1 MEDTNPKGPVI
12 IVGAPRSGTTLLR
25 YMISS
30 HPDVFIPPESNF
42 IPHLFA
48 AAPGSPMP
56 RRKAIRAIETIL
68 EYKVFFRDWKEPL
81 PDPTEFVDTLSDLR
95 PATILSGL
103 YGEYARQHDASRWGD
118 KSPIYTSHIDA
129 ISRILPQAQFIH
141 IIRDGRDVCLSMLKS
156 YQGARFFYVDLCYAA
171 RSWKRRV
178 QDARRTG
185 LSLSEK
191 KYLEVRYEQLLADP
205 GGVLTEVCAFIG
217 ERFTEE
223 MLHPERV
230 ASTMYHS
237 KGIHGTTR
245 SAPAPQ
251 NAQKWKNQMSEADSR
266 IFNALA
272 GDLLEE
278 LGYEVD
284 RTTSMDWNDRVRLT
298 LLRAKYATIEGG
310 RRLLRASG
318 VAHPARLL
326 MRR

>member
-1 MEDTNPKGPVI
+1 MEDADAKGPVI

-48 AAPGSPMP
+48 AEPSGPMP
-56 RRKAIRAIETIL
+56 RRKAIRAIESIL

-81 PDPTEFVDTLSDLR
+81 PDPIEFVDSLSDLR
-95 PATILSGL
+95 PATILNGL
-103 YGEYARQHDASRWGD
+103 YGEYARHHGASRWGD

-129 ISRILPQAQFIH
+129 ISHILPRAQFIH
-141 IIRDGRDVCLSMLKS
+141 IIRDGRDVSLSMLNS
-156 YQGARFFYVDLCYAA
+156 YQGTRFFYVDLCYAA
-171 RSWKRRV
+171 RSWRRRV

-185 LSLSEK
+185 LGLSGTR
-191 KYLEVRYEQLLADP
+191 YLEVRYEQLLADP
-205 GGVLTEVCAFIG
+205 GGVLTEVCEFIG
-217 ERFTEE
+217 ERFSEE

-237 KGIHGTTR
+237 QGIHGRTR
-245 SAPAPQ
+245 SAPTPQ
-251 NAQKWKNQMSEADSR
+251 NAQKWKDQMSESDSR
-266 IFNALA
+266 VFTALA

-284 RTTSMDWNDRVRLT
+284 RTMSLDWRDRGRLT
-298 LLRAKYATIEGG
+298 LLQAKYATVEGG